1 MATHN
6 HEVLKL
12 LAIDWLYQVKKC
24 KWVACELK
32 FGSYIYDVVGT
43 DGFRIYIIESKAQR
57 GDFLRECNDPEEIK
71 ENIKEYK
78 CILKE
83 TGDTDYIDKIH
94 KEKKKGIKFYD
105 KSVFK
110 LANECYII
118 APENMIH
125 KDELPKGW
133 GLLDEEPMTVIPAP
147 KRQVDQKWITR
158 IIGEI
163 GKKHTKLYLK
173 NIGVEFNDKNV
184 VFPERYLLDDD
195 RELED
200 T

>member
-43 DGFRIYIIESKAQR
+43 DGARIYVVESKAQR
-57 GDFLRECNDPEEIK
+57 GDFLRECNDPEDIK
-71 ENIKEYK
+71 DKIKEYK
-78 CILKE
+78 ALLKE
-83 TGDTDYIDKIH
+83 TGDTDYVDKIH
-94 KEKKKGIKFYD
+94 KEKEKGIKFYD
-105 KSVFK
+105 KSIFK

-118 APENMIH
+118 APQDMIM
-125 KDELPKGW
+125 KEDLPEGW

-147 KRQVDQKWITR
+147 KRAVEQKWITR
-158 IIGEI
+158 VIGEI
-163 GKKHTKLYLK
+163 GKKHTKGYLRE
-173 NIGVEFNDKNV
+173 IGVEFVGKKV

-195 RELED
+195 REIKGE
-200 T
+200 